1 MDAKSCKL
9 VAESHA
15 TNSASD
21 TTNST
26 RVHVVTF
33 GTVKCEG
40 RDKRDRDLL
49 VPLLAHEPIY
59 GGSACLLPWARYTG
73 FWWVG
78 SPSPTGSD

>member
-9 VAESHA
+9 VAEGHA

-33 GTVKCEG
+33 VTVK
-40 RDKRDRDLL
+40 
-49 VPLLAHEPIY
+49 
-59 GGSACLLPWARYTG
+59 
-73 FWWVG
+73 
-78 SPSPTGSD
+78 